1 MSLDSLEFLL
11 DYEKVLLPVIMF
23 VLGFVVS
30 RFTMTLNERKQYE
43 LRLFENGKSL
53 MEAQN
58 SRFQEFTAALQKYVN
73 KSGPPTLD
81 DFFEISTVG
90 EKYFYQVKIA
100 SDAVLSNKV
109 DPTSRDNSLVPGI
122 KEAVS
127 KSLPTFY
134 TVLQS
139 IAKKHGIAYLGELKR
154 ENYESLYTV
163 GPANFSFPPAVCD
176 AQASRA
182 TRSAPRARLTRSTTP
197 MRPIAATAPIAT
209 GPTKEP

>member
-1 MSLDSLEFLL
+1 MSLESLEFLL

-43 LRLFENGKSL
+43 LKLFENGKSL

-58 SRFQEFTAALQKYVN
+58 SHFQDFTAALQKYVN

-90 EKYFYQVKIA
+90 EKYFYQVKIS

-139 IAKKHGIAYLGELKR
+139 IARKHSIAYSGKLKR

-163 GPANFSFPPAVCD
+163 AEKYA
-176 AQASRA
+176 
-182 TRSAPRARLTRSTTP
+182 
-197 MRPIAATAPIAT
+197 
-209 GPTKEP
+209 